1 MYKLIIICGTPGTGK
16 TGVANRLKKMGFRIL
31 HLSDLVIREKL
42 YLKYD
47 EERDSYVIDPDKL
60 IRKIIEIKEKTT
72 KPLII
77 EGVGAE
83 IIPKELVDLCFVL
96 ICEPKELERRLKAKG
111 YSKEKIDENLE
122 AERLNLIWGEA
133 LDNYGADKVIVI
145 DTTNLTEEEV
155 ARRIISEIKKRKILV
170 E

>member
-1 MYKLIIICGTPGTGK
+1 VRKLIVICGTPGTGK
-16 TGVANRLKKMGFRIL
+16 TEVAKRLKRYTFNVI

-60 IRKIIEIKEKTT
+60 IRKLIELKDKIPKK
-72 KPLII
+72 LVV

-83 IIPKELVDLCFVL
+83 IIPRDLVDLCFVL
-96 ICEPKELERRLKAKG
+96 ICEPKELERRLREKG
-111 YSKEKIDENLE
+111 YTLDKIKENLE
-122 AERLNLIWGEA
+122 AERLSLVWGEA
-133 LDNYGADKVIVI
+133 LDNYGSNKVVVI
-145 DTTNLTEEEV
+145 DTTNLTVDEV
-155 ARRIISEIKKRKILV
+155 VQRILSEIKNRKII